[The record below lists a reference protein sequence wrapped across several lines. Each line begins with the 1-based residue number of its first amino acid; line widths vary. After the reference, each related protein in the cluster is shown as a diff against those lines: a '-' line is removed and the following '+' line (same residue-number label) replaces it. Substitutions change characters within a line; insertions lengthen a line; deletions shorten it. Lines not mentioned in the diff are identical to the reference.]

1 MRIDLNEVMIEEID
15 TDSAE
20 NNILY
25 ELLIYAEWQQEP
37 EILVRVRS
45 KN

>member
-1 MRIDLNEVMIEEID
+1 MIEENQD
-15 TDSAE
+15 LE

-37 EILVRVRS
+37 EVQVQELSII
-45 KN
+45 N

>member
-1 MRIDLNEVMIEEID
+1 MIEENQD
-15 TDSAE
+15 LE

-37 EILVRVRS
+37 EVQVREL
-45 KN
+45 

>member
-1 MRIDLNEVMIEEID
+1 MIEEID
-15 TDSAE
+15 NDSAE

-37 EILVRVRS
+37 EILVNVTS
-45 KN
+45 SGVV